1 MIKQDTII
9 INGSTF
15 YRTYSDSGY
24 LIHGG
29 VPEADY
35 EIAVDSVP
43 RTYTE
48 TAALIQSE
56 DAQPQ
61 DASGYT
67 DSDYAAA
74 GRILLGA
81 ESEAE

>member
-1 MIKQDTII
+1 MLITETVTIG
-9 INGSTF
+9 GSTF

-48 TAALIQSE
+48 TTTLIQSE

>member
-1 MIKQDTII
+1 MIITETVT

-29 VPEADY
+29 SPEADY
-35 EIAVDSVP
+35 AECIDPVP

-48 TAALIQSE
+48 TTTLIQSE

-81 ESEAE
+81 ESGAE